1 MVVCIDNALTYKC
14 ILNLLG
20 LSLTEL
26 KPVLMA
32 GTFNPGFGSRGCY
45 SVFPLSVLL
54 KEQKHAVPELM
65 VISDTGNIVIQQK
78 SQVLGNKMNALN
90 PSHLCP
96 PISMSSL

>member
-26 KPVLMA
+26 KPVLIA
-32 GTFNPGFGSRGCY
+32 GTFNPGFGSRGATVC
-45 SVFPLSVLL
+45 FHLVLL
-54 KEQKHAVPELM
+54 KEQEHAVPELM
-65 VISDTGNIVIQQK
+65 VISDTGNNVIQQK
-78 SQVLGNKMNALN
+78 PRVLGNKMNALN

-96 PISMSSL
+96 PISMSNF